1 MQLYNQVIIAL
12 ADKRGIKFRQQLRD
26 HSKWLES
33 THILT
38 KGISGTYTD
47 NPGNLSSETLNTITK
62 MVTQAYQL
70 TRDDMQRKMIKIS
83 KLVENLKKA
92 KGFGGLQ
99 THTLGNQT
107 DLYANMT

>member
-1 MQLYNQVIIAL
+1 
-12 ADKRGIKFRQQLRD
+12 
-26 HSKWLES
+26 
-33 THILT
+33 
-38 KGISGTYTD
+38 
-47 NPGNLSSETLNTITK
+47 

-92 KGFGGLQ
+92 KGFGSLQ

-107 DLYANMT
+107 DLYTNMTQHTPDGDFVFVDPSTLDT